1 MVELIVLSAFAVMLI
16 VGTALSFPLTSILT
30 IGFFLF
36 FGYGLS
42 RKISAKKLLLAAF
55 ESVWEVKTIIALFAV
70 VGAMSA
76 AWRAAGTIP
85 EIVSISRFSYFSF
98 CLYSGNLLTLHH
110 DVHAF
115 RHRIWYCRNHGYHLH
130 VYW

>member
-1 MVELIVLSAFAVMLI
+1 MHGRANSTKCLCGDAHRRYSPI
-16 VGTALSFPLTSILT
+16 FPLTSILT

-42 RKISAKKLLLAAF
+42 RKSLQKASLAAF

-85 EIVSISRFSYFSF
+85 EIVSIFCFAYFSIY
-98 CLYSGNLLTLHH
+98 LYSGNISYS
-110 DVHAF
+110 AP
-115 RHRIWYCRNHGYHLH
+115 
-130 VYW
+130 